1 MNALRSERGSVVVGG
16 LTKLLLLL
24 LVVGVV
30 AYDGIAIGYTK
41 FSASNHGKSAA
52 DTAGDVWRETGDIQK
67 AYEAAQ
73 GKLNPTGEHIVPGT
87 FQIVKDDDTVSF
99 TVTTTAST
107 LIAQQ
112 LGFTRSMTDISVDIK
127 TDSAAPSS

>member
-24 LVVGVV
+24 LVVGVI

-52 DTAGDVWRETGDIQK
+52 DIAGDVWRETGDINK

-73 GKLNPTGEHIVPGT
+73 AKLDPTGEKIVAKT
-87 FQIVKDDDTVSF
+87 FSIRSEDDTVSF

-112 LGFTRSMTDISVDIK
+112 VGFTRPMTKISVDIK